1 MVSIERVDVDT
12 TMRQPNSMLAVLI
25 LTTLTVSSIAVKELD
40 FIDKDETKLV
50 LVLAS
55 QRAGR
60 VFQAVHT
67 YTQSTPFA

>member
-1 MVSIERVDVDT
+1 MPQRHSLLVILTLGV
-12 TMRQPNSMLAVLI
+12 LAVSVI
-25 LTTLTVSSIAVKELD
+25 AAVKELD

-60 VFQAVHT
+60 AMILNC
-67 YTQSTPFA
+67 FATCALASNDSV